1 MSDEEKTCKD
11 LIEALCGRFKA
22 DEAGDWEATVQFEF
36 SGDKGGTF
44 YVQIEDDACTMG
56 EGTAEHA
63 SATVMTSDETWLGM
77 AAGKVDPQ
85 AAFFSGDMK
94 IKGNFADVM
103 KINNKKI
110 FPR

>member
-1 MSDEEKTCKD
+1 M
-11 LIEALCGRFKA
+11 A
-22 DEAGDWEATVQFEF
+22 D
-36 SGDKGGTF
+36 
-44 YVQIEDDACTMG
+44 
-56 EGTAEHA
+56 
-63 SATVMTSDETWLGM
+63 
-77 AAGKVDPQ
+77 GKVDPQ